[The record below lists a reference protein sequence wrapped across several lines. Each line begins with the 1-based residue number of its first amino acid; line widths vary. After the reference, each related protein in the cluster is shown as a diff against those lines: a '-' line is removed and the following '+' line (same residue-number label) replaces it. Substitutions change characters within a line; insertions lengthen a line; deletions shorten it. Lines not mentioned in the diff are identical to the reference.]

1 MNLICCKLLSFADVR
16 DTNLQ
21 NAILSNT
28 RLTKAQ
34 LSGTNLD
41 AARDVPQADLGRAN
55 LRGTNLGPV
64 VCVTTNY
71 PYCVLNL
78 D

>member
-1 MNLICCKLLSFADVR
+1 MSFADVR

-21 NAILSNT
+21 NAVLFNT
-28 RLTKAQ
+28 KLPNAQ

-41 AARDVPQADLGRAN
+41 AARDVPQADLVRAN
-55 LRGTNLGPV
+55 LRGTNLGPL

-71 PYCVLNL
+71 PNCVLNL
-78 D
+78 ER